1 MFEDRLKKS
10 LKGRGSWEG
19 ETCKNLALSYF
30 FRVINIYLNIPYQY
44 FIDFINSVQDN
55 SSLSKPHFC
64 VIFAFSAILF
74 ICLYW
79 HIFNEACKSL
89 ITILYVCLNAVFDSS
104 LQFLKWLT
112 ISLSICLSMMHSLK
126 RPRRQGACK
135 KILHWV
141 IFLNH

>member
-1 MFEDRLKKS
+1 MLDFS
-10 LKGRGSWEG
+10 LSADSRGSWEG

-64 VIFAFSAILF
+64 VIFAFSATLF

-79 HIFNEACKSL
+79 HIFNETCKRL
-89 ITILYVCLNAVFDSS
+89 ITILYVCLNAVFYLLFFCNFWSD
-104 LQFLKWLT
+104 WP
-112 ISLSICLSMMHSLK
+112 SIYPFVCLWCILWKDPEGKGS
-126 RPRRQGACK
+126 AK
-135 KILHWV
+135 KYNVELYS
-141 IFLNH
+141 